1 MQRKIIVSTDENGLI
16 GNNGKLPWHIPE
28 ELKLFKQV
36 TMGNP
41 IIMGRKTWESLPK
54 KPLPGRFNIVLS
66 KSMPFGYQDSQT
78 YVANEWM
85 AALGAAEI
93 HSQLDSNAILIIG
106 GAQIYKEALE
116 NNYVD
121 SIILSEVKGKYDG
134 DTYFPKIDEAKW
146 RKKLIS
152 SHDQFIVYEYEL
164 IEKVCEESR

>member
-16 GNNGKLPWHIPE
+16 GDKGKLPWHIPE
-28 ELKLFKQV
+28 ELIFFKQV

-54 KPLPGRFNIVLS
+54 KPLPGRFNIILS
-66 KSMPFGYQDSQT
+66 KTMSLGYQDSQT
-78 YVANEWM
+78 YVAHEWM
-85 AALGAAEI
+85 AALGAADI

-121 SIILSEVKGKYDG
+121 SIIVSEVKGKYEG

-152 SHDQFIVYEYEL
+152 SHDQFTVYEYEP
-164 IEKVCEESR
+164 IEKICEESR